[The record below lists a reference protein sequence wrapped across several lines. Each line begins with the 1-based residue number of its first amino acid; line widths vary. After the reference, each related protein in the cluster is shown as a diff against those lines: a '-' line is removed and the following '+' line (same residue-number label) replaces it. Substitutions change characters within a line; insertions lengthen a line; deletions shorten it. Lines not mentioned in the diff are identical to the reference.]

1 MASEPSSIPPAAS
14 VALMPSPKAESPRDD
29 GRPARRPRP
38 SKPNNRHIY
47 RFPLPLSVH
56 PLPPLI
62 PHNPLSIVS
71 VILSYMTYFI
81 SPPSHDVYSAYF
93 DSNTSS
99 VHVTDEKA
107 VRALWEM
114 GFFGKGNLSRSEPS
128 WLEREKKRRGLLGG
142 NTSEDFTSARR
153 SERRG
158 LKLER
163 ARAEKKIIE
172 ERLKA
177 EAAAR
182 ENGTTPLDSPS
193 LPPSE
198 NGAIDD
204 TAPSTEKFSLRKA
217 RQAKSHESQHLV
229 GQDQEHGAP
238 DSLAGTKMANGSK
251 TVRFSPVVQQKEFV
265 SESTALHLPDSL
277 LGESDA
283 GEETSLKNEEHL
295 QLSNEEAFFLVY
307 GLGALQIF
315 DDKRNTVIPAPSL
328 FSLLRQHSYFPPR
341 ESGTIFEPDDPFII
355 SYAVYHHFR
364 SLGWIVRSGVKFGV
378 DYLLYNRGPVFS
390 HAEFAV
396 VVIPSYDDPYW
407 SETEERRDRSARK
420 QARSWWWLHC
430 VNRVQAQVKKSLVV
444 CYVQVPPPH
453 SDPQTNAEHDV
464 GALLAQYRVREISLR
479 RWVPNR
485 TRD

>member
-1 MASEPSSIPPAAS
+1 MSAETPLVPSLAAEASGA
-14 VALMPSPKAESPRDD
+14 SPKAEPARDNA
-29 GRPARRPRP
+29 RPAPRSRPQRP
-38 SKPNNRHIY
+38 NYKHIH

-71 VILSYMTYFI
+71 VVLSYLTYFI
-81 SPPSHDVYSAYF
+81 SPPHHEVYSAYF
-93 DSNTSS
+93 DSDTSS

-107 VRALWEM
+107 IRALWEM
-114 GFFGKGNLSRSEPS
+114 GFFGKGSLSRSEPS

-142 NTSEDFTSARR
+142 DTSEDVTSARR

-177 EAAAR
+177 ETAAKDDGTVFDDQMSLPSA
-182 ENGTTPLDSPS
+182 NGTAGDTTPV
-193 LPPSE
+193 
-198 NGAIDD
+198 
-204 TAPSTEKFSLRKA
+204 TEKFSLRKA
-217 RQAKSHESQHLV
+217 RQAKFEFQREV
-229 GQDQEHGAP
+229 GKDGENDAR
-238 DSLAGTKMANGSK
+238 DSPERKLSNGGK
-251 TVRFSPVVQQKEFV
+251 TVRFSPVVQEKQFV
-265 SESTALHLPDSL
+265 PESPALHLPDSML
-277 LGESDA
+277 NGHGD
-283 GEETSLKNEEHL
+283 EEPSLKNEEHL

-315 DDKRNTVIPAPSL
+315 DGQHNTIISAASL
-328 FSLLRQHSYFPPR
+328 FPLLRRHSYFPPR
-341 ESGTIFEPDDPFII
+341 ESSKTLQPDDPFVI

-364 SLGWIVRSGVKFGV
+364 SLGWVVRSGVKFGV
-378 DYLLYNRGPVFS
+378 DYILYNRGPVFS

-396 VVIPSYDDPYW
+396 VIIPSYSHRYW
-407 SETEERRDRSARK
+407 SETEERRERSASK

-444 CYVQVPPPH
+444 CYVEVPPP
-453 SDPQTNAEHDV
+453 SDSQADPEHDI
-464 GALLAQYRVREISLR
+464 GKLLAQYQVREIGLR

-485 TRD
+485 MRD